1 MAEVDAVAEKEVI
14 LFACSRSFELQ
25 AVSTN
30 AKASATV
37 L

>member
-14 LFACSRSFELQ
+14 LFACSRSVELQ

-30 AKASATV
+30 VKASAV
-37 L
+37 AL